1 MSRRR
6 VVITGLGTINPLGR
20 SVPQFWGHLLE
31 GKSGI
36 GPWTLFDVTDYKV
49 KFGGEIRNYQPNAEL
64 MDKRLQRRMDRYS
77 QFALEA
83 AYEAV
88 VDSGLPMTRLNDK
101 ESEQVYQLGGGSEP
115 FRMGVIM
122 GSGIGGLNEYEDQHE
137 ILLTK
142 GPTRVSPFV
151 IPKLM
156 VNSAAGQ
163 ISIYFGMRGQN
174 YAVATA
180 CASAANAVGCA
191 LRAIQYDEAD
201 MIITGGSEAAMTRMG
216 LAGFIQCMALSGRN
230 DAPQKACRPWD
241 KDRDGFVLAEGA
253 GMVVFEEYEHAKKR
267 GARIYAE
274 VAGYGATG
282 DAFNIT
288 APCPD
293 GSGAAKA
300 IDLALKD
307 ARLNPTDV
315 DYINAHATSTPL
327 GDLGETMAIKNV
339 LGSHAYKVPVNAT
352 KSMTGHT
359 LGASGGLAMIV
370 CAKSITTG
378 KVHGTINLDQ
388 PSEGCDLDYVPNHPR
403 DHKVK
408 VAVLNSFGFGGHNA
422 CVIFKAV

>member
-20 SVPQFWGHLLE
+20 SVPQFWGNLLE

-101 ESEQVYQLGGGSEP
+101 ESEQVYQLGGGYEP

-267 GARIYAE
+267 GARIYGE

-300 IDLALKD
+300 IELALKD

-339 LGSHAYKVPVNAT
+339 LGCHAYKVPVNAT

-388 PSEGCDLDYVPNHPR
+388 PSEGCDLDYVPNHAR

>member
-20 SVPQFWGHLLE
+20 AVPEFWTNLIE

-36 GPWTLFDVTDYKV
+36 RPWTLFDVKDYKV
-49 KFGGEIRNYQPNAEL
+49 KFGGEVCQYQPKAEL
-64 MDKRLQRRMDRYS
+64 IDKRLQRRMDRYS

-83 AYEAV
+83 AYEAI
-88 VDSGLPMTRLNDK
+88 VDSGLSLKKLDNK
-101 ESEQVYQLGGGSEP
+101 ESEQIYHIEDYQP

-122 GSGIGGLNEYEDQHE
+122 GSGIGGLNEYEEQFE

-142 GPTRVSPFV
+142 NPTRVSPFV

-174 YAVATA
+174 FAIATA
-180 CASAANAVGCA
+180 CASAANAMGSA
-191 LRAIQYDEAD
+191 LRSIQNDEAD
-201 MIITGGSEAAMTRMG
+201 LIITGGSEAAMTRMG
-216 LAGFIQCMALSGRN
+216 LAGFIQCMALSNRN
-230 DAPQKACRPWD
+230 EEPQKACRPWD
-241 KDRDGFVLAEGA
+241 KDRDGFVIAEGA
-253 GMVVFEEYEHAKKR
+253 GMLVFEEYEHAKKR

-300 IDLALKD
+300 IELALKD
-307 ARLNPTDV
+307 AKLNTTDV

-327 GDLGETMAIKNV
+327 GDLGETLAIKTV
-339 LGSHAYKVPVNAT
+339 LGQHAYKIPVNAT

-359 LGASGGLAMIV
+359 LGASGGLAAIV
-370 CAKSITTG
+370 CAKSIQTG
-378 KVHGTINLDQ
+378 KVHATINLDC
-388 PSEGCDLDYVPNHPR
+388 PGEGCDLDYVPNHAR
-403 DHKVK
+403 DHRVK

-422 CVIFKAV
+422 CLVIKAV

>member
-1 MSRRR
+1 M
-6 VVITGLGTINPLGR
+6 GTINPLGR
-20 SVPQFWGHLLE
+20 SVPQFWGNLLE

-36 GPWTLFDVTDYKV
+36 GPWNLFDVTQYKV
-49 KFGGEIRNYQPNAEL
+49 KFGGEIPNYAPNPSI

-83 AYEAV
+83 THEAIL
-88 VDSGLPMTRLNDK
+88 DSGLKLTKNENK
-101 ESEQVYQLGGGSEP
+101 ELEQEFQVEGYEP
-115 FRMGVIM
+115 FRMGVIL

-163 ISIYFGMRGQN
+163 ISIYFGLRGQN
-174 YAVATA
+174 FAVATA
-180 CASAANAVGCA
+180 CASAANAVGSA

-201 MIITGGSEAAMTRMG
+201 MIVTGGSEAAMTRMG
-216 LAGFIQCMALSGRN
+216 LSGFIQCMALSNRN

-274 VAGYGATG
+274 VVGYGATG

-300 IDLALKD
+300 IELALKD
-307 ARLNPTDV
+307 ARLNPTEV
-315 DYINAHATSTPL
+315 DYVNAHATSTPL
-327 GDLGETMAIKNV
+327 GDLGETLAIKSV
-339 LGSHAYKVPVNAT
+339 LGKHAYQIPVNAT

-370 CAKSITTG
+370 CAKTITTG
-378 KVHGTINLDQ
+378 KVHGTINLDT
-388 PSEGCDLDYVPNHPR
+388 PSEGCDLDYVPHHAR
-403 DHKVK
+403 DQKVK

-422 CVIFKAV
+422 CVVFKAT

>member
-6 VVITGLGTINPLGR
+6 VVITGLGTVNPLGR
-20 SVPQFWGHLLE
+20 SVAPFWSNLLE
-31 GKSGI
+31 GKSGV
-36 GPWTLFDVTDYKV
+36 GPWTLFDVTNYKV
-49 KFGGEIRNYQPNAEL
+49 KFGGEIRNYAPNPTL
-64 MDKRLQRRMDRYS
+64 IDKRLQRRMDRYS

-83 AYEAV
+83 AYEAI
-88 VDSGLPMTRLNDK
+88 VDSGLKMTKNENK
-101 ESEQVYQLGGGSEP
+101 EIEQEYQVEGYEP

-163 ISIYFGMRGQN
+163 ISIYFGLRGQN
-174 YAVATA
+174 FAVATA
-180 CASAANAVGCA
+180 CASAANAVGSA
-191 LRAIQYDEAD
+191 LRSIQYDEAD
-201 MIITGGSEAAMTRMG
+201 MIVTGGSEAAMTRMG
-216 LAGFIQCMALSGRN
+216 LSGFIQCMALSNRN

-267 GARIYAE
+267 GARIYGE
-274 VAGYGATG
+274 VVGYGATG

-293 GSGAAKA
+293 GSGAGKA
-300 IDLALKD
+300 IELALKD
-307 ARLNPTDV
+307 AKLNPNEV

-327 GDLGETMAIKNV
+327 GDLGETMAIKSV
-339 LGSHAYKVPVNAT
+339 MGKHAYKVPVNAT

-370 CAKSITTG
+370 CAKSIETG
-378 KVHGTINLDQ
+378 KVHGTINLDT
-388 PSEGCDLDYVPNHPR
+388 PGEGCDLDYVPHHAR

-422 CVIFKAV
+422 CVVFKAV

>member
-20 SVPQFWGHLLE
+20 SVPEFWSNALE

-49 KFGGEIRNYQPNAEL
+49 KFGGEIRNYAPNPSI

-83 AYEAV
+83 THEAIL
-88 VDSGLPMTRLNDK
+88 DSGLPLTKLNDK
-101 ESEQVYQLGGGSEP
+101 ELENEYQVGGYEP
-115 FRMGVIM
+115 FRMGVIL
-122 GSGIGGLNEYEDQHE
+122 GSGIGGLNEYEEQHE
-137 ILLTK
+137 ILLKK

-163 ISIYFGMRGQN
+163 ISIYYGMRGQN

-180 CASAANAVGCA
+180 CASAANALGSA

-201 MIITGGSEAAMTRMG
+201 LIVTGGSEAAMTRMG
-216 LAGFIQCMALSGRN
+216 LSGFIQCMALSNRN
-230 DAPQKACRPWD
+230 DDPQRACRPWD
-241 KDRDGFVLAEGA
+241 KDRDGFVLSEGA
-253 GMVVFEEYEHAKKR
+253 GMVIFEEYEHAKKR
-267 GARIYAE
+267 GAKIYCE
-274 VAGYGATG
+274 VSGYGATG

-288 APCPD
+288 APCAD

-300 IDLALKD
+300 VELALKD
-307 ARLNPTDV
+307 ARLNPEQV
-315 DYINAHATSTPL
+315 DYVNAHATSTPL
-327 GDLGETMAIKNV
+327 GDLGETLAIKRV
-339 LGSHAYKVPVNAT
+339 LGSHAKKTPVNAT

-359 LGASGGLAMIV
+359 LGASGGLAAIV
-370 CAKSITTG
+370 CAKSITEG
-378 KVHGTINLDQ
+378 KLHPTINLDN
-388 PSEGCDLDYVPNHPR
+388 PSEGCDLDYVPKVAR

-422 CVIFKAV
+422 CIVLKAV